1 MFNLKYRQKH
11 KTFDYKTRFYDAEKE
26 ALQER
31 LARYNRDGKDKDV
44 ESLKHNIREGL
55 RSGVS
60 PSDKN
65 YRSTLVNQSNLRLLG
80 IVVILCVVVYIIL
93 MSEQVIS
100 LIQNM

>member
-31 LARYNRDGKDKDV
+31 LARYNQDGKDQDV
-44 ESLKHNIREGL
+44 ESIKHNIREGL
-55 RSGVS
+55 RSGIS

-80 IVVILCVVVYIIL
+80 IVVVLCVVVYIIL

-100 LIQNM
+100 IIKNM

>member
-31 LARYNRDGKDKDV
+31 LARYNRDGQNQDV

-55 RSGVS
+55 RSGIS

-80 IVVILCVVVYIIL
+80 IVVILCVVVYMIM

-100 LIQNM
+100 IIQGM